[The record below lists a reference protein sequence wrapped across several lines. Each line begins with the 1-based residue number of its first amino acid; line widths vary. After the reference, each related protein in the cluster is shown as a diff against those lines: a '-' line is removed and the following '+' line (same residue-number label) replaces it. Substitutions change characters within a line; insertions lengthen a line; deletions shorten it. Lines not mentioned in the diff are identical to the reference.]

1 MVDSRLPR
9 NYTACVQYDKRG
21 EAILRKNP
29 YSVGGS
35 SLFGPYPLGT
45 VILKE
50 GLAYGQ
56 ETYALYDPFE
66 LYDSWRERRDG
77 PLPPHLVFAN
87 LPNEDAAAVAFLE
100 TYGPL
105 TDLIQNKIRSQDV
118 EHALGTPLG
127 VAAREA
133 RKQFGK
139 AAVYWQERFP
149 GSALRP
155 SLKPAHR
162 TGRWCRVVLREF
174 WKEQQEF
181 RYLSGLWEMVRNHR
195 PETELREYLP
205 SARATPVAPRLNYY
219 LRVGEW
225 QASLDK
231 IRAAS
236 AEQLNE
242 IAQGFL
248 GRRVS
253 LRLAHTHPV
262 LAFGADQS
270 TSGEPIRHFWNCS
283 DLLEALYMMLFLDIS
298 LERRILRCEGCGILF
313 ADAKGN
319 VHYCSSRCEIRARVR
334 RWWRKRGKGYRAR
347 QQRKTGRH
355 KPTRKS
361 TRKGA

>member
-1 MVDSRLPR
+1 M
-9 NYTACVQYDKRG
+9 
-21 EAILRKNP
+21 
-29 YSVGGS
+29 GGS
-35 SLFGPYPLGT
+35 SLFGPSPLGT
-45 VILKE
+45 VILRD

-77 PLPPHLVFAN
+77 PLPPHLLFAN

-105 TDLIQNKIRSQDV
+105 TDPIQNKIRSQDV

-127 VAAREA
+127 VAARDA
-133 RKQFGK
+133 RKFGK

-155 SLKPAHR
+155 SPKPAHR
-162 TGRWCRVVLREF
+162 SGRWCRVALKEF

-181 RYLSGLWEMVRNHR
+181 RYLCGLWEVVRNHR
-195 PETELREYLP
+195 PLRKYLL
-205 SARATPVAPRLNYY
+205 SAQATPVAPRLNHY
-219 LRVGEW
+219 LGVGDW

-242 IAQGFL
+242 IARGFL
-248 GRRVS
+248 GQRVS

-262 LAFGADQS
+262 LSFGADQS
-270 TSGEPIRHFWNCS
+270 SGEPIRHFWNCS

-319 VHYCSSRCEIRARVR
+319 VRHCSSRCEARTRVR
-334 RWWRKRGKGYRAR
+334 RWWREHGKSYRAR
-347 QQRKTGRH
+347 QRRKTGRQG
-355 KPTRKS
+355 PTRKS
-361 TRKGA
+361 TRKGAKQ